1 MAPLNILMGTLVD
14 GNLCRR
20 NLLTKS
26 YYFTN
31 LDVSEIAR
39 DLPSKKLYFLGAQK
53 MCEVDTYNLTSKRHI
68 CE

>member
-20 NLLTKS
+20 NLLTKL

-39 DLPSKKLYFLGAQK
+39 DFPSKKLLFRGPK
-53 MCEVDTYNLTSKRHI
+53 NV
-68 CE
+68 